1 MTEEIVND
9 LRAELERGIMQG
21 EGIAKIKDRVK
32 KVFDVGENRA
42 EMIART
48 ETARSEAQGR
58 LQAFKSSGE
67 KILKRWD
74 THFDERTSAICK
86 RLHGQTVKLDENF
99 EDKITGWE
107 GPCNP
112 AHVNC
117 RSVTTYIRE
126 GE

>member
-48 ETARSEAQGR
+48 ETNRAENQGK
-58 LQAFKSSGE
+58 LKAFESSGV
-67 KILKRWD
+67 KYKKKWVATLD
-74 THFDERTSAICK
+74 NRTSHICR
-86 RLHGQTVKLDENF
+86 RLNGKEVGMEENF
-99 EDKITGWE
+99 DDKDFT
-107 GPCNP
+107 GPCPP
-112 AHVNC
+112 AHVDC
-117 RSVTTYIRE
+117 RSSLIFVTKDD
-126 GE
+126 